1 MANISFR
8 DFSFQ
13 LSCFVSVFVFCV
25 DSVFNSF
32 SFLLSWIFIFSHFFR
47 MSKLPESDWE
57 RQKGNLQQQNTV
69 CDNGPK
75 GWYRFE
81 GAVGTRMPTSCSPTH
96 RCNSHLPGWLS
107 GAHPTQADGQVTRTV
122 FFHWHSDCCYKSITV
137 KVINCGGYY
146 VYHVNGTPWCHLR
159 FWNRLNRCWS
169 EKWWRTVWLTDLY
182 QLYIKPE
189 RFSVKV

>member
-13 LSCFVSVFVFCV
+13 LSCFVFVFVFCV

-32 SFLLSWIFIFSHFFR
+32 SFLLSWIFVFSHFFR

-122 FFHWHSDCCYKSITV
+122 FFPLAFRLLLQINYRQSDKLRRLLCLPRKWHTLVS
-137 KVINCGGYY
+137 
-146 VYHVNGTPWCHLR
+146 PPL
-159 FWNRLNRCWS
+159 L
-169 EKWWRTVWLTDLY
+169 E
-182 QLYIKPE
+182 
-189 RFSVKV
+189 